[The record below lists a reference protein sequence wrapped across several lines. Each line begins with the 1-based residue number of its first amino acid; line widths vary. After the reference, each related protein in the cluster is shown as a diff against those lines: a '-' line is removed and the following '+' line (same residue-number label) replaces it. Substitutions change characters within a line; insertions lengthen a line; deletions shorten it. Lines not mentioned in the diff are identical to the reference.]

1 MANFAVLEAVHEN
14 DCTFALPSNQVLFVD
29 HDRNEIKNIYA
40 TSVHDE
46 GLHSSAADSVHY
58 SEIQT
63 ITSDMVRNLINQEGS
78 RVRNQTQSYASSD
91 IVDE

>member
-14 DCTFALPSNQVLFVD
+14 NCTFALPANQVLFVD

-40 TSVHDE
+40 KSVYNDAVHYP
-46 GLHSSAADSVHY
+46 AADSVHY
-58 SEIQT
+58 NEIQT
-63 ITSDMVRNLINQEGS
+63 ITSDMVRNIINQEGNGG
-78 RVRNQTQSYASSD
+78 RNHTQSYASSD